1 MQRSQQ
7 RPSSAGALV
16 HTRKKTVWS
25 PKPRWRIKHAWNSSQ
40 NLYYSRAIV
49 FSDGAVVK
57 NISPPGWT
65 ELVRPPTAAM
75 TPTRLHGFQT
85 AESLSA
91 VWAPDWP
98 VGQTRSLPFF
108 FFLIFFPD
116 AGGAGRRT
124 QTRPDKTFKER
135 SGGRCGVSASR
146 SWLLVA
152 NRREWKQEPGC
163 VCVCGSCHPPSV
175 FSDVYDPWC
184 AAPWEMCCAEGG
196 CITNVPVGAAKSRLA
211 LKVLK

>member
-7 RPSSAGALV
+7 RPSSPGALV
-16 HTRKKTVWS
+16 PTRKKTVWS

-40 NLYYSRAIV
+40 SLYYSRAIV

-57 NISPPGWT
+57 YISPPGWT
-65 ELVRPPTAAM
+65 ELVRPLPPPLRWPQRAFTASKQLKAWALSELL
-75 TPTRLHGFQT
+75 TGLRDRL
-85 AESLSA
+85 EVCL
-91 VWAPDWP
+91 
-98 VGQTRSLPFF
+98 FF

-124 QTRPDKTFKER
+124 QTRPDKRFKER

-163 VCVCGSCHPPSV
+163 VCVWLLSST
-175 FSDVYDPWC
+175 FSILWWC
-184 AAPWEMCCAEGG
+184 LWSLMCSSSG
-196 CITNVPVGAAKSRLA
+196 NVLCSG
-211 LKVLK
+211 